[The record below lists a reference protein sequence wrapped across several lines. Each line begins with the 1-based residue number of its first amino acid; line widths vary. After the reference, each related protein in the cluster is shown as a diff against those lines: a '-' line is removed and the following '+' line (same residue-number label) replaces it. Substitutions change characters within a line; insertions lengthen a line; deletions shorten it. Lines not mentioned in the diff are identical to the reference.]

1 VGAEN
6 RVTSRDV
13 HVFVEEATEPVSS
26 EDVDGCAGGS
36 RGVARGRALMQ
47 GSVRAVGVLVLRVL
61 AQYDVEVACSSDQDV
76 VEAFSA
82 QGADEA
88 LCDRVRPG
96 VPGPGC
102 G

>member
-1 VGAEN
+1 V
-6 RVTSRDV
+6 RV
-13 HVFVEEATEPVSS
+13 E
-26 EDVDGCAGGS
+26 
-36 RGVARGRALMQ
+36 
-47 GSVRAVGVLVLRVL
+47 VLDII
-61 AQYDVEVACSSDQDV
+61 AQEDVEVAWSGDQDV

-88 LCDRVRPG
+88 LGDRVSPA